1 MEGLGLGLRRQS
13 SLNGSGGNKRSL
25 ASVQG
30 IKTSK
35 QKANKLIPLPKVQ
48 SITVG
53 IGCAWKQQELIAVAK
68 VHDKTTSAVTVFF
81 SC

>member
-1 MEGLGLGLRRQS
+1 MVAEATKGRLQVFRGF
-13 SLNGSGGNKRSL
+13 
-25 ASVQG
+25 
-30 IKTSK
+30 KTSK